1 MKPQSKQHTVFV
13 IVIAILVTLLL
24 GKTSYANNPDSSI
37 PAMVKLEEGTSTAQI
52 WWWGWAFGYAT
63 LTVGQGIVALATS
76 DRDLRVNMLV
86 GSASSLLGLGFVLIT
101 DFPARY
107 ASAELRAIKEDTE
120 EARSAKQK
128 RAREL
133 LRASAE
139 AEIDGRSWVVHLL
152 GASVAVAQGLIL
164 WLAFD
169 LPVDGIVNATVS
181 LAISE
186 AQIWTQPT
194 RAIDDWQAVSS
205 DDSEIRLSIRPTPY
219 GVAFALLY

>member
-1 MKPQSKQHTVFV
+1 MKPESRQYAVFV
-13 IVIAILVTLLL
+13 VGITILLALLIFKTAYADSRNPPDPAI
-24 GKTSYANNPDSSI
+24 
-37 PAMVKLEEGTSTAQI
+37 VKLEEGTSTAQI
-52 WWWGWAFGYAT
+52 WWWGWAGGYAA

-86 GSASSLLGLGFVLIT
+86 GSASSLLGFGFVLIT

-107 ASAELRAIKEDTE
+107 ASAELRAMPDDTE
-120 EARSAKQK
+120 AARSAKQK

-152 GASVAVAQGLIL
+152 GLSVAAAQGLIL

-169 LPVDGIVNATVS
+169 LPVDGIINATVS

-194 RAIDDWQAVSS
+194 RAIDDWQAISN
-205 DDSEIRLSIRPTPY
+205 DGSETKLSIAPSPY
-219 GVAFALLY
+219 GIAFALLY